1 MGGRVLPFVSFRV
14 RGALLYAALFFLIG
28 VYLPFFPV
36 WLKSRGLTADEI
48 ASILCRL
55 NDRGVVVKVITDS
68 EQVHSTGSV
77 VQTLRSCGKK

>member
-1 MGGRVLPFVSFRV
+1 MT
-14 RGALLYAALFFLIG
+14 ALNSAQRSVDVCVFC
-28 VYLPFFPV
+28 V
-36 WLKSRGLTADEI
+36 TADEI

-77 VQTLRSCGKK
+77 VQTLRSCGKKWFVAINECYFS